1 LPQSCNPLDAGDK
14 MKEDVP
20 RNFLNTA
27 VNSRKSRSKLYKIE
41 VYNLEKK
48 RSARAKTGRAETVVK
63 AKDGRVWRVGLM
75 QESSRAA
82 SDIARNSRFSSGMP
96 FRLVCV

>member
-1 LPQSCNPLDAGDK
+1 

-27 VNSRKSRSKLYKIE
+27 VNSRKPRSKLYKIE

-63 AKDGRVWRVGLM
+63 AKNGRVW
-75 QESSRAA
+75 
-82 SDIARNSRFSSGMP
+82 
-96 FRLVCV
+96 